1 MILNICYDT
10 FIISSKLLFGVR
22 GPFLSKFN
30 LLNYDYIISKSNTGN
45 KVHDAQ
51 DNVKKYFKY
60 IEYIKNTSSLQK
72 NSSYNFIIVND
83 GELSDRILEYALVLN
98 LPYKAYLTFFDHY
111 KQFESYFY
119 DMGFNR
125 DDTDY
130 KVSQRTYEDLLSKFK
145 DHKFILPKKYL
156 KLLPAEYFASYV
168 LSGLDANGRIDPI
181 MDENFT
187 IGYKKYMGFFIYYMM
202 ERIKNERL
210 RIYNNP
216 REEDKE
222 ESLFLDRLDKLQVDS
237 KMSLK
242 EFLSHNLHNKSL
254 HLYDTL
260 VDYNIIEK
268 IYDKSL
274 DISSY
279 IRFMGEYGDI
289 HFSTGYEGFN
299 KFKFNS
305 LLKNF
310 FIDQYMDKNIIEP
323 IL

>member
-10 FIISSKLLFGVR
+10 FIVSSKLLLGVK

-30 LLNYDYIISKSNTGN
+30 LVDYDSIISKSNTGD
-45 KVHDAQ
+45 KIHDAQ
-51 DNVKKYFKY
+51 ENVRKYFKY
-60 IEYIKNTSSLQK
+60 IEYIKKTSPLQK

-83 GELSDRILEYALVLN
+83 WELSDRIVEYASVLN
-98 LPYKAYLTFFDHY
+98 LPYTAYLILFEHY
-111 KQFESYFY
+111 KRFESYFY

-130 KVSQRTYEDLLSKFK
+130 KVSQRTYENLLEKFK
-145 DHKFILPKKYL
+145 GHKFILPKKYL

-168 LSGLDANGRIDPI
+168 VSGLDVNGKIDPI
-181 MDENFT
+181 VDEKFR
-187 IGYKKYMGFFIYYMM
+187 IGYKKYMGFFIYYIM

-222 ESLFLDRLDKLQVDS
+222 ESLFLDTLDKLQVEY
-237 KMSLK
+237 KVSLK
-242 EFLSHNLHNKSL
+242 EYLSNNLFSSP
-254 HLYDTL
+254 HLYNTL
-260 VDYNIIEK
+260 VDYGIIEK
-268 IYDKSL
+268 IYDKPL
-274 DISSY
+274 DILTY
-279 IRFMGEYGDI
+279 INFMGEYGDV

-299 KFKFNS
+299 KFKFNAF
-305 LLKNF
+305 LKNF
-310 FIDQYMDKNIIEP
+310 FIGQYMDRNIIEP